1 MIEYCQFTLL
11 YSNCNLLK
19 FWQAITEIYNMH
31 RSHLSS
37 KNTMV
42 LFDAVH
48 GVASHAHKINIDV
61 TLRSKL
67 QDLQPM
73 TQMQDPPL
81 LRLENESYQ
90 ICLTFVQNLALD
102 RPPFYE
108 ESKVESCLVA
118 LCQEVLQ
125 FYVELALPENTN
137 ELSHGVQPRWLIPL
151 GSGKKR
157 ELAARAPLI
166 VVTLQAMCSLGDSSF
181 EKHLASYFPLL
192 SSLIRCEH
200 GSSDVQVALSEMLS
214 SSVGPVLLR
223 SC

>member
-1 MIEYCQFTLL
+1 
-11 YSNCNLLK
+11 
-19 FWQAITEIYNMH
+19 MH
-31 RSHLSS
+31 RPHLSAT
-37 KNTMV
+37 NTMV

-48 GVASHAHKINIDV
+48 TIASHAHKINIDA
-61 TLRSKL
+61 TLRFKL
-67 QDLQPM
+67 QELQPM

-90 ICLTFVQNLALD
+90 ICLTFIQNLSVD
-102 RPPFYE
+102 KPPFYE
-108 ESKVESCLVA
+108 QSKVESSLVS
-118 LCQEVLQ
+118 LCQEVLK
-125 FYVELALPENTN
+125 FYIELALPAHTN
-137 ELSHGVQPRWLIPL
+137 ELSQGPKPQWSIPL

-166 VVTLQAMCSLGDSSF
+166 VVTLQAICSLSDSSF

>member
-1 MIEYCQFTLL
+1 MY
-11 YSNCNLLK
+11 
-19 FWQAITEIYNMH
+19 

-48 GVASHAHKINIDV
+48 GIASHAHKININS

-81 LRLENESYQ
+81 LRIETESYQ
-90 ICLTFVQNLALD
+90 ICLTFIQNLALD
-102 RPPFYE
+102 KPPFYE
-108 ESKVESCLVA
+108 ESKVETSLVS
-118 LCQEVLQ
+118 LSQEVLK
-125 FYVELALPENTN
+125 FYIELALPAHMN
-137 ELSHGVQPRWLIPL
+137 ESSHGVHPHWSIPL

-157 ELAARAPLI
+157 ELASRAPVI
-166 VVTLQAMCSLGDSSF
+166 VVTLQAICSLSDSSF
-181 EKHLASYFPLL
+181 ERHLASYFPLL
-192 SSLIRCEH
+192 SNLIKCEH